1 VTRLALLAA
10 AACVAVPFS
19 AGECAPGARIQ
30 VEFDSGGF
38 EIGAAGINSW
48 IERSATIVRDYYGFF
63 PVRTL
68 TLRIAAVPG
77 QGVRNGRAFGHSG
90 ARIALAVGRATTAR
104 ALTSDWVL
112 VHEMVHLAL
121 PDVGEE
127 HHWLSEGLATYVEG
141 VARVQAGN
149 MTAAELWQEYVESM
163 PKGRPQAGDRGLD
176 HTPTWARTYWGG
188 ALFCLTADVAIRE
201 RTAGRLG
208 LQDALREIAR
218 QSGGMLMSWP
228 IGRVLAVGDEAT
240 GTTVLTH
247 LYAAARDAPLDTELD
262 SLWARLGVVVEA
274 GTIRLRPDAPDA
286 RLREALT
293 RAPTPPTT
301 PDPILL
307 VAVTP
312 ATAPGQ

>member
-1 VTRLALLAA
+1 MLAA

-19 AGECAPGARIQ
+19 AGECAQGARIQ
-30 VEFDSGGF
+30 LELDGGGF
-38 EIGAAGINSW
+38 EIGAEGINTW
-48 IERSATIVRDYYGFF
+48 IERSAAIVRDYYGFF

-68 TLRIAAVPG
+68 TLRIAAVSG
-77 QGVRNGRAFGHSG
+77 QGVHNGRAFGHSG
-90 ARIALAVGRATTAR
+90 ARIALAVGRATTAG
-104 ALTSDWVL
+104 AFTSDWVL

-141 VARVQAGN
+141 IARVQAGN

-163 PKGRPQAGDRGLD
+163 PKGRPAAGDRGLD

-218 QSGGMLMSWP
+218 QSGGMLTSWP
-228 IGRVLAVGDEAT
+228 IGRVFAVGDEAT

-274 GTIRLRPDAPDA
+274 GSVRLRPDAPDA
-286 RLREALT
+286 QLREALT
-293 RAPTPPTT
+293 HAPKPPTT
-301 PDPILL
+301 PDPILV

-312 ATAPGQ
+312 ATAPGE